1 MLLYSMW
8 ATQYTPNNDNV
19 QVPGVLSDGRTFTDY
34 SIDSTRN
41 EQIKRENHIT
51 NNEEYRRFLVQ
62 NTDKIMK
69 YNYDQMKLYHQS
81 EDHESIRSTP
91 YLYDTIQDDAKP
103 MGYEDSF
110 PKQNFLTRQ
119 QIDDKKRRLLKEDY

>member
-1 MLLYSMW
+1 MW

-19 QVPGVLSDGRTFTDY
+19 QVPGILNDGRPFTDY
-34 SIDSTRN
+34 TIDSTRN
-41 EQIKRENHIT
+41 EQIKRDNQIT

-69 YNYDQMKLYHQS
+69 YNYDQMKLYNQTS
-81 EDHESIRSTP
+81 DHASSIHSSSAP
-91 YLYDTIQDDAKP
+91 YLYDTVQDDAKP
-103 MGYEDSF
+103 EGYEDSF

-119 QIDDKKRRLLKEDY
+119 QIDDKKRRLLKEEY